1 MGGRGLFP
9 NNILHQIFM
18 GFALLSKTV
27 SLDEGFDEK
36 KNSKKEEM
44 EEEGREEGG
53 SESWGIFGKIN

>member
-53 SESWGIFGKIN
+53 GE